1 MIIKT
6 VRVKNFRCIR
16 DEVVEC
22 DPLTAL
28 VGPNGCGKSSFIR
41 ALDLFYLPV
50 PRFGLED
57 FYAEDATQPIEVE
70 VTFTDL
76 SASAA
81 QMFQHYVQ
89 GTDLTVV
96 HVLSLNEG
104 KQGAKYHG
112 ATLQNP
118 EFVPVRSAAS
128 AAEKRA
134 AYNQI
139 RGTYTDLPAWSSQAN
154 ASQALQDWAGA
165 HPERCSR
172 ERDDGQFF
180 GFTEVAQGYLGRF
193 TRFIPISAVRD
204 AGDDAAEGKGSVI
217 TELMDL
223 VVRTTLSQRADF
235 SRLREQTLTE
245 YQRLTDPDNLTEL
258 SVLQSNLTDTLKT
271 YAPGA
276 SVSLTWLPASAIDIP
291 MPKALVKLV
300 EDDYASTVART
311 GHGLQRSFIL
321 TMLQHLA
328 IARRSGQTATE
339 VAQQAPG
346 SEQGESSE
354 ELTSLVLAI
363 EEPELYQ
370 HPNRQ
375 RHLAKV
381 LLSLASGGL
390 PGVANRTQIIYG
402 THSPLFVGI
411 DRFDQVRRLRKT
423 RVEAAKPKITR
434 VVRTTLG
441 QVAAV
446 LQRAQGQGG
455 ALFTADT
462 LRPRLQPLMTPWM
475 SEGFFADL
483 VVLVEGEDD
492 RAAILGQAAAEGA
505 ALESAGIS
513 VIPCMGKNNLDR
525 PYIVFRELG
534 IPVYVVWDGD
544 EGDNDAPAETNRYL
558 LRLLAEAEEDWPAFV
573 RTTCAC
579 FKTCLENTIE
589 QEIGTDVFGRLLS
602 HQQTR
607 LGMSKRKD
615 ALKNPTVIQAVI
627 EAARAE
633 GRESTTLKGI
643 VTQIVARR
651 ESGSAA

>member
-1 MIIKT
+1 M
-6 VRVKNFRCIR
+6 
-16 DEVVEC
+16 
-22 DPLTAL
+22 
-28 VGPNGCGKSSFIR
+28 
-41 ALDLFYLPV
+41 
-50 PRFGLED
+50 
-57 FYAEDATQPIEVE
+57 
-70 VTFTDL
+70 TFTDL
-76 SASAA
+76 SAPAA
-81 QMFQHYVQ
+81 QKFQHYVQ

-96 HVLSLNEG
+96 RVLSLNDG
-104 KQGAKYHG
+104 KQAAKYHG

-118 EFVPVRSAAS
+118 DFVVIRSAAS
-128 AAEKRA
+128 AAEKKA
-134 AYNQI
+134 AYNQT
-139 RGTYTDLPAWSSQAN
+139 RGTYTDLPVWSSQAA
-154 ASQALQDWAGA
+154 ASQMLQDWEAA
-165 HPERCSR
+165 HSEMCSR

-193 TRFIPISAVRD
+193 TRFIPIPAVRD

-235 SRLREQTLTE
+235 SRLREQTLAE
-245 YQRLTDPDNLTEL
+245 YQRLTDPVNLTEL
-258 SVLQSNLTDTLKT
+258 SALQSSLTDTLKA

-276 SVSLTWLPASAIDIP
+276 AVTLTWLPASGIDIP

-300 EDDYASTVART
+300 EDDYASTVGRT
-311 GHGLQRSFIL
+311 GHGLQRSLIL

-328 IARRSGQTATE
+328 VARRSGQPNPD
-339 VAQQAPG
+339 VSQQAPAA
-346 SEQGESSE
+346 EQGEITD
-354 ELTSLVLAI
+354 ELPSLVLAI

-390 PGVANRTQIIYG
+390 PGVAHRTQIIYG

-411 DRFDQVRRLRKT
+411 DRFDQVRRLRKV
-423 RVEAAKPKITR
+423 RGEATKPKVTR

-441 QVAAV
+441 QVAGV
-446 LQRAQGQGG
+446 LQRAQAKGG
-455 ALFTADT
+455 SPFTADT

-505 ALESAGIS
+505 SLESAGIS
-513 VIPCMGKNNLDR
+513 VIPCLGKNNVDR
-525 PYIVFRELG
+525 PYVVFRELG

-544 EGDNDAPAETNRYL
+544 KGEGDAHPETNRYL
-558 LRLLAEAEEDWPAFV
+558 LRLFAQAEEDWPTFV
-573 RTTCAC
+573 HATCAC
-579 FKTCLENTIE
+579 FKTNLESTIE
-589 QEIGTDVFGRLLS
+589 QEIGAEVFGRLLS
-602 HQQTR
+602 QQQTR
-607 LGMSKRKD
+607 LDMPRRKD

-633 GRESTTLKGI
+633 GKESATLRGI
-643 VTQIVARR
+643 VTQIAALR